1 MLRQWLRLQTLPGST
16 WGARVGDRR
25 PPALLSAT
33 FLPTQDPSRDGCC
46 LLQELLRDPLY
57 IGLKHR
63 RVRGQEY
70 DDLLDEFMQAV
81 TDK

>member
-1 MLRQWLRLQTLPGST
+1 MLHQTLPGST
-16 WGARVGDRR
+16 RGVGGGDRC
-25 PPALLSAT
+25 PPALLTAH
-33 FLPTQDPSRDGCC
+33 FLPTQDPSRDRCC